1 MKAGGIFSMEKTTI
15 IISGLIFA
23 VFFVGICASQ
33 GMGGSKAYD
42 QSGYDYMGTPVT
54 GGNQGID
61 YTADFN
67 PYSGL
72 SSQIDPLST
81 GISTLQLQLEPIDPA
96 SEGLSVG
103 GGQKLANQLYL
114 QSGQDLY
121 TEGAVTLGEP
131 YVLWARITGKGSL
144 RLYDYNRQILNQ
156 GYVAPGWYRITGAY
170 ADYAG
175 QHIYRFVLAG
185 LASNN
190 LTIIVN
196 PGGYPT
202 SFSLT
207 GKVVDQSGRP
217 MAGVMVIASNSDG
230 GKFSTTTGPAG
241 YYAID
246 VATGAYLV
254 NAEYPGYV
262 FTSVSAQAIAGTVS
276 AARPIVGTPGS
287 AAPFGA

>member
-1 MKAGGIFSMEKTTI
+1 MEKTTI

-42 QSGYDYMGTPVT
+42 QGGYDYMGSPVS

-67 PYSGL
+67 PYSGQ
-72 SSQIDPLST
+72 SSQIDPLSM

-114 QSGQDLY
+114 QSGQDLI

-131 YVLWARITGKGSL
+131 YVLWARVTGKGSL
-144 RLYDYNRQILNQ
+144 LLYDYNRQILNQ
-156 GYVAPGWYRITGAY
+156 GYVTPGWYRITGAY

-175 QHIYRFVLAG
+175 QHIYRFVMAG

-190 LTIIVN
+190 LTITVN

-207 GKVVDQSGRP
+207 GKVVDQSGKP
-217 MAGVMVIASNSDG
+217 MAGVRVIASNSDG
-230 GKFSTTTGPAG
+230 GKFSTTTGPVG

-262 FTSVSAQAIAGTVS
+262 FTSVPAQAIAGTVS

>member
-1 MKAGGIFSMEKTTI
+1 MKAWGIFSMEKTTV
-15 IISGLIFA
+15 IISGLIF
-23 VFFVGICASQ
+23 VMFFVGICASQ
-33 GMGGSKAYD
+33 GMGGSKSYD
-42 QSGYDYMGTPVT
+42 QSGYDYMGTPIT
-54 GGNQGID
+54 GGTQGID
-61 YTADFN
+61 FTADFN
-67 PYSGL
+67 PYSGQ

-81 GISTLQLQLEPIDPA
+81 GFSTLQLQLEPIDPA

-114 QSGQDLY
+114 QSGQDLI
-121 TEGAVTLGEP
+121 TEGAVTLGEQ
-131 YVLWARITGKGSL
+131 YVLWARVTGKGSL
-144 RLYDYNRQILNQ
+144 LLYDYNRQILNQ
-156 GYVAPGWYRITGAY
+156 GYVTPGWYRITGAY

-207 GKVVDQSGRP
+207 GKVVDLSGKP
-217 MAGVMVIASNSDG
+217 MAGVRVIASNSDG

-262 FTSVSAQAIAGTVS
+262 FTSVPAQAIAGTVS
-276 AARPIVGTPGS
+276 VARPIVGTPGS

>member
-1 MKAGGIFSMEKTTI
+1 MEKTTI

-23 VFFVGICASQ
+23 MFFVGICASQ

-114 QSGQDLY
+114 QSGQDLI
-121 TEGAVTLGEP
+121 TEGAVTLGEQ
-131 YVLWARITGKGSL
+131 YVLWARVTGKGSL
-144 RLYDYNRQILNQ
+144 LLYDYNRQILNQ
-156 GYVAPGWYRITGAY
+156 GYVTPGWYRITGAY

-207 GKVVDQSGRP
+207 GKVVDLSGKP
-217 MAGVMVIASNSDG
+217 MAGVRVIASNSDG

-262 FTSVSAQAIAGTVS
+262 FTSVPAQAIAGIVS

-287 AAPFGA
+287 AAPFVA

>member
-1 MKAGGIFSMEKTTI
+1 MEKTTI

-114 QSGQDLY
+114 QSGQDLIY
-121 TEGAVTLGEP
+121 RRRGHFGRALCALGQDYREGQPA
-131 YVLWARITGKGSL
+131 SL
-144 RLYDYNRQILNQ
+144 RL
-156 GYVAPGWYRITGAY
+156 
-170 ADYAG
+170 
-175 QHIYRFVLAG
+175 
-185 LASNN
+185 
-190 LTIIVN
+190 
-196 PGGYPT
+196 
-202 SFSLT
+202 
-207 GKVVDQSGRP
+207 
-217 MAGVMVIASNSDG
+217 
-230 GKFSTTTGPAG
+230 
-241 YYAID
+241 
-246 VATGAYLV
+246 
-254 NAEYPGYV
+254 
-262 FTSVSAQAIAGTVS
+262 
-276 AARPIVGTPGS
+276 
-287 AAPFGA
+287 